1 MNSPLDSQLSIF
13 IDKESKDGIHCSL
26 YTHIYIPAALMMQ
39 AGELQVLVD
48 GVGFAVVECLDLPV
62 AGCVVVFG
70 DRLVAGFVSF
80 ACCFVDV
87 LPSLLDLFLS
97 TAYSEMNTTLRTSS
111 TTNNTM
117 TAKRTF
123 EGLRVSGS
131 SNKLKGVSAMFS

>member
-1 MNSPLDSQLSIF
+1 
-13 IDKESKDGIHCSL
+13 
-26 YTHIYIPAALMMQ
+26 MMQ